1 MKLHLKLFS
10 LLVCLLCSMAV
21 HAITED
27 DLMRLEA
34 EMLNY
39 ISSSERDSFTT
50 VSNRLKEAAK
60 EAGNERLF
68 YKAWSKQ
75 AVFEAMHQNFARAEE
90 IARDLSSYAQNDGPV
105 GQYYAAHT
113 KATILMH
120 KDDYAGAEQA
130 YLKALSI
137 RHQNFPKESAAEDLR
152 ELLKLAY
159 LRGDNE
165 TAKRYA
171 NQLLAEPNLAPH
183 HKGRTLYRLCQMA
196 FEEDDVEE
204 YNHIYEEM
212 KRLMQTRL

>member
-60 EAGNERLF
+60 EAGNKRLF

-75 AVFEAMHQNFARAEE
+75 AVFEAMRTF
-90 IARDLSSYAQNDGPV
+90 
-105 GQYYAAHT
+105 
-113 KATILMH
+113 
-120 KDDYAGAEQA
+120 
-130 YLKALSI
+130 
-137 RHQNFPKESAAEDLR
+137 
-152 ELLKLAY
+152 LAY
-159 LRGDNE
+159 EDISCVVIMTDG
-165 TAKRYA
+165 
-171 NQLLAEPNLAPH
+171 LAPFPPESVAMGVPVLWLLT
-183 HKGRTLYRLCQMA
+183 KDVVTPPWGRVAHM
-196 FEEDDVEE
+196 EG
-204 YNHIYEEM
+204 
-212 KRLMQTRL
+212 